1 MAVAIETVVNKRRLF
16 ENFLNKWNVTSVGDL
31 VQRMS
36 VQTGVADGGA
46 DITKTLLKVGDIV
59 YDADNDD
66 YYSCSVAATTM
77 IKLNA

>member
-1 MAVAIETVVNKRRLF
+1 MAVAREKVANKRRLF
-16 ENFLNKWNVTSVGDL
+16 ENMLSKLNVTSVGDL
-31 VQRMS
+31 IQRMS

-66 YYSCSVAATTM
+66 YYICSVAATTM
-77 IKLNA
+77 LPLNA